1 MSKKTFNK
9 PSFWDAFA
17 ALPENHKATIS
28 VAMKMY
34 SRVMSNGF
42 GSVTFSQKDIEQ
54 EVVFDG
60 NARPLDASKAADF
73 ASMAKNFVMY

>member
-1 MSKKTFNK
+1 MSKKT

-34 SRVMSNGF
+34 AQVMRNGF
-42 GSVTFSQKDIEQ
+42 GSVTFSRHDVEQ

-60 NARPLDASKAADF
+60 TARPLDWEKASDF
-73 ASMAKNFVMY
+73 AGMARNAVNY